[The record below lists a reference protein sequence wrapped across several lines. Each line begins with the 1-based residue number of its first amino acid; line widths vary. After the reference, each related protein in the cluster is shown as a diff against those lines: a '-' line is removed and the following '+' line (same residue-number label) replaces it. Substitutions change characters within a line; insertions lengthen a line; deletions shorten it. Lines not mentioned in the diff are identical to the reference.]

1 MVERRMRTFLQEKRL
16 PDPRQC
22 RVCGNVTLSPARRNA
37 GRLAWVLLGIVLTF
51 TAVDVYE
58 NGRLS
63 GDVLTVLHEAR
74 ARLAHDIA
82 PHGSAAGGRAHN

>member
-1 MVERRMRTFLQEKRL
+1 MQRQMRTFLQEKT
-16 PDPRQC
+16 PHDPRQC

-37 GRLAWVLLGIVLTF
+37 GRLAWVLLGIALAF

-63 GDVLTVLHEAR
+63 GDVLTMLHAAR
-74 ARLAHDIA
+74 TRFEHDVGAAHAA
-82 PHGSAAGGRAHN
+82 PPHAHE

>member
-1 MVERRMRTFLQEKRL
+1 MRTFLQEKKA

-37 GRLAWVLLGIVLTF
+37 GRLAWVLLGIALAF
-51 TAVDVYE
+51 TIVDVYE

-63 GDVLTVLHEAR
+63 GDVLSALHAAR
-74 ARLAHDIA
+74 ARFEQEV
-82 PHGSAAGGRAHN
+82 GSAHAAPRRAHE

>member
-1 MVERRMRTFLQEKRL
+1 MVQREMRTFLQEKHP

-37 GRLAWVLLGIVLTF
+37 GRLAWVLLGIVLAF
-51 TAVDVYE
+51 GAVDVYE
-58 NGRLS
+58 DGRLS

-74 ARLAHDIA
+74 ARLAHDVG
-82 PHGSAAGGRAHN
+82 PHGSAARGRAHN